1 MELQTIINLSIGT
14 EPYRKRT
21 DYTPDQLDGLRR
33 THTDKSIIVEDL
45 VETKKDAVKKF
56 DAELKVQKGELA
68 STMREIR
75 LGYKEETVEAYLVP
89 DIQEGTVEI
98 YDAKTGDKLD
108 VRKMRPDEKEKAKQT
123 TIYSLNKTG
132 TNG

>member
-1 MELQTIINLSIGT
+1 MELQTIVNLSIGT

-33 THTDKSIIVEDL
+33 TFTDKSIIIEDL
-45 VETKKDAVKKF
+45 VEQKKDAVKKF
-56 DAELKVQKGELA
+56 TDELKIQKADLA
-68 STMREIR
+68 STVKEIR
-75 LGYKEETVEAYLVP
+75 FGYKEETVEAYLVP
-89 DIQEGTVEI
+89 DVQAGTVEI
-98 YDAKTGDKLD
+98 YDTNTGEKLD

-123 TIYSLNKTG
+123 TIFSLNKTG